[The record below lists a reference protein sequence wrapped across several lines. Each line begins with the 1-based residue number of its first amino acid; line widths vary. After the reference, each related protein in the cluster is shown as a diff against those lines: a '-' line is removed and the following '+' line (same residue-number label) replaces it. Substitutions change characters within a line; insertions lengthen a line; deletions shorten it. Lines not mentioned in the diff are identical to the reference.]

1 MRSLT
6 RPCNHKVSAH
16 DFNAWSLAI
25 LTVSLHLRVGI
36 CTIDSPVIVAIL
48 IKLDTDYRGVAVLA
62 INTILSV
69 GTICTICPFCTVM
82 DSVCLTITESKGVVV
97 KAILDLSDV
106 AAVLDCLNK
115 SIKSVDLVVHRLH
128 LLFKSL
134 DPCVNIVNLTLKVVD
149 FCAAYHRYEGSAHQ
163 Q

>member
-1 MRSLT
+1 M
-6 RPCNHKVSAH
+6 
-16 DFNAWSLAI
+16 
-25 LTVSLHLRVGI
+25 
-36 CTIDSPVIVAIL
+36 
-48 IKLDTDYRGVAVLA
+48 AVLA

-69 GTICTICPFCTVM
+69 GTICTICTFCTIM
-82 DSVCLTITESKGVVV
+82 DSVSLTITESKGVVV
-97 KAILDLSDV
+97 KAILDLRSYVSDV

-115 SIKSVDLVVHRLH
+115 SIKSGDLVVHRLH